1 MGLRRLTNQPLALLP
16 RANTLAYSVWPSWD
30 EEKKFYNICQLALSI
45 LTDHWESISYI
56 KDRVDKVAMVSA
68 HDSGQIL

>member
-1 MGLRRLTNQPLALLP
+1 MGLRRITNQPVAILP
-16 RANTLAYSVWPSWD
+16 KANTLAYSLSPSWD
-30 EEKKFYNICQLALSI
+30 EEKKFYKFCQLALSI

-68 HDSGQIL
+68 HDPGQIL